1 MDRETWS
8 KEGMHR
14 ALQQEPLTKVSNYSL
29 VGLVSAN
36 RLGWAGG
43 GRRPALGH
51 WAHPRLDVGRL
62 HCGSHGCFW
71 TELKNDRNFPNR
83 LFFHSQGSQP
93 PRPQN

>member
-1 MDRETWS
+1 
-8 KEGMHR
+8 MHR
-14 ALQQEPLTKVSNYSL
+14 ALQQEPSMEVRQLESGRLGVSKK
-29 VGLVSAN
+29 VGLGQG
-36 RLGWAGG
+36 RQWAC
-43 GRRPALGH
+43 PGH
-51 WAHPRLDVGRL
+51 WALPRLDVSRP